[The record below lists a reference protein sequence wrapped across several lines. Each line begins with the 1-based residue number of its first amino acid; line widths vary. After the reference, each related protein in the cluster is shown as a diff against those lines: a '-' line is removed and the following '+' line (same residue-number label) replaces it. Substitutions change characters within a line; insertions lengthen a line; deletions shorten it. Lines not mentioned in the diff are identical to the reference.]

1 MRVNLPKEL
10 DNGRPV
16 VPNFIYT
23 PCPGICPMMSAVFSQ
38 FRDRLG
44 SERYR
49 APMVSISIDPE
60 RDTPALRRVA

>member
-1 MRVNLPKEL
+1 
-10 DNGRPV
+10 
-16 VPNFIYT
+16 
-23 PCPGICPMMSAVFSQ
+23 MMSTVFSQ

-44 SERYR
+44 SERDR